1 MVGFKCTRVGGYK
14 CEYVLFDLTEEAN
27 AEKKVPLDWITDSH
41 NGVTREFIDY
51 CLPLI
56 QGDVQQ
62 PKEDGL
68 PCFVTL
74 KRVFA
79 K

>member
-1 MVGFKCTRVGGYK
+1 M
-14 CEYVLFDLTEEAN
+14 
-27 AEKKVPLDWITDSH
+27 
-41 NGVTREFIDY
+41 TREFIDY

-56 QGDVQQ
+56 QGDVVQ

-74 KRVFA
+74 KRIIA